1 MTYKQIEA
9 SREMRLW
16 IGQVIVP
23 AAAAAIAIASNPQT
37 RDYVSVKRQ
46 LAQMEERS
54 TGLKSRMNGMRMRR
68 SRTTRTVSF
77 IFLKGE
83 QK

>member
-23 AAAAAIAIASNPQT
+23 AAAAAIAIASNPNT
-37 RDYVSVKRQ
+37 RDYISKKYKN
-46 LAQMEERS
+46 A
-54 TGLKSRMNGMRMRR
+54 KSRMR
-68 SRTTRTVSF
+68 S
-77 IFLKGE
+77 LYY
-83 QK
+83 QKKFEEK

>member
-23 AAAAAIAIASNPQT
+23 AAAAAIAIASNPNT
-37 RDYVSVKRQ
+37 RDYISKKYNNV
-46 LAQMEERS
+46 
-54 TGLKSRMNGMRMRR
+54 KSRIKKKFDKR
-68 SRTTRTVSF
+68 
-77 IFLKGE
+77 
-83 QK
+83 

>member
-37 RDYVSVKRQ
+37 RDYVSKKYKN
-46 LAQMEERS
+46 A
-54 TGLKSRMNGMRMRR
+54 KSRMR
-68 SRTTRTVSF
+68 S
-77 IFLKGE
+77 LYY
-83 QK
+83 QKKFEEK